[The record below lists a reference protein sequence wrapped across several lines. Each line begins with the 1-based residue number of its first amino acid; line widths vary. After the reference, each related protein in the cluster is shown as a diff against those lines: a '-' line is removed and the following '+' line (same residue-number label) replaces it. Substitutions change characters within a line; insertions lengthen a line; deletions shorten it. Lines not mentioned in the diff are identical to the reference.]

1 MTGRS
6 AAIQGGLAALGLLA
20 AHLTW
25 QRDPERAPGA
35 ATVIDASKSDVS
47 VVHYADNN
55 TVVDFR
61 RGHGDKDAPVW
72 IHIVKGEGALR
83 HKDVAKADAKDKK
96 NDKLDAKAPNKAE
109 AKAEAKADAK
119 EQPDT
124 PRDLRGSDQ
133 SARLVDNFGPFVSP
147 RAFGVLDAAKLKELG
162 LDAPVRK
169 LDVTVKGDV
178 RHYEI
183 GQPEKAAA
191 GESFLRDTRDGRV
204 YLMPRG
210 MLGDLQNPAHLVDR
224 RLHAFDL
231 GDFDRIVVTSNGKTK
246 DYVQTDRQVRAK
258 ATIASAKSPD
268 KPDQMAKNWHDS
280 LWRAFAS
287 DILGREEDPPGG
299 KPATVLRVEYF
310 DGKQSI
316 GFDEFA
322 RVEASAD
329 SASAVSE
336 EPTGTDVYVRT
347 EHSAGWMKVPNGNQ
361 LITDAQKLVAAP

>member
-47 VVHYADNN
+47 VVHYADNS

-61 RGHGDKDAPVW
+61 RGHGDNDAPVW
-72 IHIVKGEGALR
+72 IRIVKGEGALR
-83 HKDVAKADAKDKK
+83 HKDPAKDAAKDKK
-96 NDKLDAKAPNKAE
+96 NDK
-109 AKAEAKADAK
+109 ADTKPDSK
-119 EQPDT
+119 EEPDT

-133 SARLVDNFGPFVSP
+133 SAKLVDNFAPFVSP

-210 MLGDLQNPAHLVDR
+210 MLADLQNPGHLVDR
-224 RLHAFDL
+224 RLHAFDP
-231 GDFDRIVVTSNGKTK
+231 GDFDRLVITSNGKSK
-246 DYVQTDRQVRAK
+246 EYVQTDRQVRAK

-287 DILGREEDPPGG
+287 DVLGRGEDPPGG

-310 DGKQSI
+310 DGKKSV

-322 RVEASAD
+322 RVESSSD
-329 SASAVSE
+329 SSSAVSE
-336 EPTGTDVYVRT
+336 EPTGSDVYVRT
-347 EHSAGWMKVPNGNQ
+347 EHSAGWLKVGNGNQ

>member
-47 VVHYADNN
+47 LVHYADNN
-55 TVVDFR
+55 TIVDFR
-61 RGHGDKDAPVW
+61 RGHGDNDAPVW
-72 IHIVKGEGALR
+72 IHIFKGDGALR
-83 HKDVAKADAKDKK
+83 HKDAAKDKK
-96 NDKLDAKAPNKAE
+96 NDKGDANKAQNKVDDKDQ
-109 AKAEAKADAK
+109 A
-119 EQPDT
+119 DT

-133 SARLVDNFGPFVSP
+133 SGKLVDSFAPFVSP

-169 LDVTVKGDV
+169 LDVTVRGDV

-191 GESFLRDTRDGRV
+191 GESFLRDARDGRV

-210 MLGDLQNPAHLVDR
+210 MLSDLQNPGHLVDR
-224 RLHAFDL
+224 RLHGFDL
-231 GDFDRIVVTSNGKTK
+231 GDFDRLVITSNGKTK
-246 DYVQTDRQVRAK
+246 EYVQTDRQVRAK
-258 ATIASAKSPD
+258 ATIAPAKSPD
-268 KPDQMAKNWHDS
+268 KPDQMAKNWHES

-287 DILGREEDPPGG
+287 DILGRGEDPPG

-310 DGKQSI
+310 DGKQSV

-322 RVEASAD
+322 RGEPPSET
-329 SASAVSE
+329 SSAVSE
-336 EPTGTDVYVRT
+336 EPAGSDVYVRT
-347 EHSAGWMKVPNGNQ
+347 EHSAGWMKLANGNQ
-361 LITDAQKLVAAP
+361 LVMDAQKLVAAP

>member
-6 AAIQGGLAALGLLA
+6 AAIQGGLAIAGLVA

-25 QRDPERAPGA
+25 QREPERAPGA
-35 ATVIDASKSDVS
+35 VTVIDASKSDVS

-61 RGHGDKDAPVW
+61 RAEGGDVPLW
-72 IHIVKGEGALR
+72 IHIVKGDCALR
-83 HKDVAKADAKDKK
+83 HNPDKK
-96 NDKLDAKAPNKAE
+96 DANKKDP
-109 AKAEAKADAK
+109 AKKDDGKKDDNKKDDAA

-124 PRDLRGSDQ
+124 PRDLRGSDM
-133 SARLVDNFGPFVSP
+133 AVRLVDNFGPLVSP

-162 LDAPVRK
+162 LQSPVRK

-183 GQPEKAAA
+183 GQPEKAAG

-210 MLGDLQNPAHLVDR
+210 MLADLQTPAHLVDR
-224 RLHAFDL
+224 RMHAFEL
-231 GDFDRIVVTSNGKTK
+231 ADFDRIVITAGGKSK
-246 DYVQTDRQVRAK
+246 EYVQTDRQVRSK
-258 ATIASAKSPD
+258 AAFAPPKSPD

-280 LWRAFAS
+280 LWRAFPS
-287 DILGREEDPPGG
+287 ELLGHGEEPAGG

-310 DGKQSI
+310 DGGKSI

-322 RVEASAD
+322 RAES
-329 SASAVSE
+329 SSGVSE
-336 EPTGTDVYVRT
+336 DPASGDVYLRT
-347 EHSAGWMKVPNGNQ
+347 EHSAGWMKIQTGAQIVN
-361 LITDAQKLVAAP
+361 DAQKLLGTH

>member
-47 VVHYADNN
+47 VVHYADDN
-55 TVVDFR
+55 TIVDFR
-61 RGHGDKDAPVW
+61 RGHGDNDAPVW

-83 HKDVAKADAKDKK
+83 RKDPAKDKK
-96 NDKLDAKAPNKAE
+96 NDKADAKAQP
-109 AKAEAKADAK
+109 K
-119 EQPDT
+119 ETDT

-133 SARLVDNFGPFVSP
+133 SAKLVDNFGPFVSP
-147 RAFGVLDAAKLKELG
+147 RAFGVLDATKLKELG
-162 LDAPVRK
+162 LDAPTRK

-183 GQPEKAAA
+183 GQPEKASA
-191 GESFLRDTRDGRV
+191 GESFVRDTRDGRV

-210 MLGDLQNPAHLVDR
+210 MLGDLQNPGHLVDR

-231 GDFDRIVVTSNGKTK
+231 GDFDRLVITSNGKSK

-287 DILGREEDPPGG
+287 DVLGRGEDPPGG

-310 DGKQSI
+310 DGKQSV

-322 RVEASAD
+322 RVDTSTD
-329 SASAVSE
+329 SSSAVSE
-336 EPTGTDVYVRT
+336 EPAGTDVYVRT
-347 EHSAGWMKVPNGNQ
+347 EHSAGWMKVSNGNQ

>member
-1 MTGRS
+1 VTGRS

-35 ATVIDASKSDVS
+35 ATVIDASKSDVAL
-47 VVHYADNN
+47 VHYADNN
-55 TVVDFR
+55 TIVEFR
-61 RGHGDKDAPVW
+61 RGHGDNDAPVW

-83 HKDVAKADAKDKK
+83 HKDPAKDKK
-96 NDKLDAKAPNKAE
+96 NDKNAPKQENKPDKAE
-109 AKAEAKADAK
+109 EA
-119 EQPDT
+119 DT

-133 SARLVDNFGPFVSP
+133 SGKLVDNFAPFVSP
-147 RAFGVLDAAKLKELG
+147 RAFGLLDAAKLKELG

-169 LDVTVKGDV
+169 LDVTVRGDV

-191 GESFLRDTRDGRV
+191 GEAFLRDTRDGRV

-210 MLGDLQNPAHLVDR
+210 MLADLQNPGHLVDR

-231 GDFDRIVVTSNGKTK
+231 GDFDRLVITSNGKTK
-246 DYVQTDRQVRAK
+246 EYVQTDRQVRAK

-287 DILGREEDPPGG
+287 DILGRGEDPPGG

-310 DGKQSI
+310 DGKQSV

-322 RVEASAD
+322 RVEPTAES
-329 SASAVSE
+329 SSAVSE
-336 EPTGTDVYVRT
+336 EPAGSDVYVRT
-347 EHSAGWMKVPNGNQ
+347 EHSAGWMKVANGNQ

>member
-1 MTGRS
+1 VTGRS

-25 QRDPERAPGA
+25 QREPEHAPGA
-35 ATVIDASKSDVS
+35 ATVIDASKSDVAL
-47 VVHYADNN
+47 VHYADNN
-55 TVVDFR
+55 TIVDFR
-61 RGHGDKDAPVW
+61 RGGGGNDAPAW

-83 HKDVAKADAKDKK
+83 HKDPAKDKK
-96 NDKLDAKAPNKAE
+96 SDKAAAKDE
-109 AKAEAKADAK
+109 A
-119 EQPDT
+119 DT

-133 SARLVDNFGPFVSP
+133 AGKVVDSFGPFVSP

-178 RHYEI
+178 RHYDI

-191 GESFLRDTRDGRV
+191 GESFVRDTRDGRV

-210 MLGDLQNPAHLVDR
+210 LLADLQNPGHLVDR
-224 RLHAFDL
+224 RLHGFDL
-231 GDFDRIVVTSNGKTK
+231 GDFDRLVIASNGKTK
-246 DYVQTDRQVRAK
+246 EYVQTERQVRAK
-258 ATIASAKSPD
+258 AALAPAKSPD

-287 DILGREEDPPGG
+287 DVLGRGEEPPGG

-322 RVEASAD
+322 RVEPT
-329 SASAVSE
+329 SAVSE
-336 EPTGTDVYVRT
+336 EPAASDVYLRT
-347 EHSAGWMKVPNGNQ
+347 EHSAGWMKIANGNQ